1 MAVCIIHSTFWLSLL
16 SATVHRGISHWEK
29 QIIEQCKYMLVQP
42 DWVAAV
48 VVQVKTQGG
57 TELLTNGTAAEAIE
71 L

>member
-1 MAVCIIHSTFWLSLL
+1 MATWNAVDVQTQGRLVL
-16 SATVHRGISHWEK
+16 HRGISHWEK